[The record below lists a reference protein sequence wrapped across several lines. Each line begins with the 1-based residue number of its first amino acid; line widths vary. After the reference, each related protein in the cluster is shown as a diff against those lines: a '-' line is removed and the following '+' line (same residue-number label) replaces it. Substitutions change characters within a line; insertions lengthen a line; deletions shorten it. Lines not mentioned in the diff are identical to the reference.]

1 MKVIGEKPDGVK
13 GLEHWFDTVINIS
26 EKSNGTFVAKVEKDR
41 TGLLVERKVYPW
53 RSQED
58 AFALFEPFRA
68 LLHGEKLPEKKKEI
82 IKPEKKK
89 EPVEETAK
97 EQVKP
102 EEKKKVSEQ
111 IKPMATIKILL
122 MEVVKLKKE
131 LRIVEKADWD
141 KLVKPFKVDSAKDM
155 TVIQLTAFI
164 KQLTTMRPT
173 LEEDNDIPY

>member
-13 GLEHWFDTVINIS
+13 GIEHWFDTVINIS

-41 TGLLVERKVYPW
+41 TGLLIERKVYPW

-68 LLHGEKLPEKKKEI
+68 LLHGEKLPEKKKEV
-82 IKPEKKK
+82 IKEEKKK
-89 EPVEETAK
+89 EPIEETAG
-97 EQVKP
+97 ERAKP
-102 EEKKKVSEQ
+102 EEKKKEPEQ
-111 IKPMATIKILL
+111 VNPPATIKIML

-164 KQLTTMRPT
+164 KQLTDMRPT
-173 LEEDNDIPY
+173 SEEEDEIPF